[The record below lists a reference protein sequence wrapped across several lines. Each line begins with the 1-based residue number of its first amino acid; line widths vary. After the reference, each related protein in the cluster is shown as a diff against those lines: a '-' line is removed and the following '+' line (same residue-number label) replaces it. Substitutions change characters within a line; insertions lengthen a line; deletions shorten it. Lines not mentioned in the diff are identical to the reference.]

1 MPEWDL
7 TRERPTAVAPAESR
21 AWSLQDPATAVLLG
35 GGVNYSGE
43 SVSETSVLSLSG
55 VYRALAVISQTIA
68 SLPLKTYRELPDGS
82 RIREK
87 SFLDDPAGAADTVI
101 LTPFQWKEMVVLH
114 LLLRGESD
122 LLHVRNQAGA
132 LVGLVPV
139 HPAAVAVYQDAKIKG
154 GERYT
159 VSLDDGT
166 NLNLTP
172 YGNTD
177 DDPGMTRIVGPR
189 TRGLRGWSPLTVG
202 ATAFGIGLAAERAT
216 ARMFRNGAMI
226 QGVLTPAQG
235 EELSADDATAIRQ
248 DLSLHVFGN
257 ENAGT
262 VPLVNRVLAFN
273 SWQMTNVDAQFME
286 TRQFQIEEC
295 SRFLG
300 VPPHLLMAL
309 EKTTSWGTGIAEQ
322 NKNLSQYVLS
332 NWCKRIEEPCSRLL
346 PQPRWTEFDLAGLL
360 AGSAAEESALL
371 LSEVNGGLR
380 TLNEA
385 RQIKNLPP
393 IDGGD
398 VLRIPSGVML
408 QSQLEANAALTAA
421 QTPPAAPGSDGG
433 SSGDGGS
440 DGGTSNA

>member
-7 TRERPTAVAPAESR
+7 TRDRPVPVSPESR
-21 AWSLQDPATAVLLG
+21 SWSLQDPATAVLLG
-35 GGVNYSGE
+35 GGVNYTGE
-43 SVSETSVLSLSG
+43 LVSETSVLSLSA
-55 VYRALAVISQTIA
+55 VYRALSTISQTIA
-68 SLPLKTYRELPDGS
+68 GLPLKTYRELPDS
-82 RIREK
+82 TRVREK
-87 SFLDDPAGAADTVI
+87 SFLDDPAGAAGVPV
-101 LTPFQWKEMVVLH
+101 TPFQWKETVVLH

-122 LLHVRNQAGA
+122 LLHIRNQAGA
-132 LVGLVPV
+132 LAGLLPV
-139 HPAAVAVYQDAKIKG
+139 HPAAVAVYQDVHVPG
-154 GERYT
+154 RERYT

-172 YGNTD
+172 YGNTEA
-177 DDPGMTRIVGPR
+177 DPGMTRIVGPR

-216 ARMFRNGAMI
+216 ARMFRDGAML

-235 EELSADDATAIRQ
+235 EDLSADDAVALRD
-248 DLSLHVFGN
+248 DLNRHVFGKD
-257 ENAGT
+257 NAGT
-262 VPLVNRVLAFN
+262 VPLVNRVLTFN
-273 SWQMTNVDAQFME
+273 QWQMSNVDAQFME
-286 TRQFQIEEC
+286 NRQFQIEEI

-322 NKNLSQYVLS
+322 NKNLAQYVLTP
-332 NWCKRIEEPCSRLL
+332 WCKRIEEVVSRLL
-346 PQPRWTEFDLAGLL
+346 PQPRWVEFDLAGLL

-393 IDGGD
+393 LPGGD
-398 VLRIPSGVML
+398 ALRIPSGVML
-408 QSQLEANAALTAA
+408 QSQLEASAKLTGA
-421 QTPPAAPGSDGG
+421 QAENEGA
-433 SSGDGGS
+433 
-440 DGGTSNA
+440 DGGTPAS